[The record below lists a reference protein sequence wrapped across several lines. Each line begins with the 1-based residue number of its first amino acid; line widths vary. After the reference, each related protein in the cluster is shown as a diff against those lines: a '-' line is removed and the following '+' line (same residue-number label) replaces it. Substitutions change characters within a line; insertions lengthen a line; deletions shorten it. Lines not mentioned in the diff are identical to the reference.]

1 MHRWRKFRRLS
12 WSERALFL
20 QALWLLPL
28 TALAVRCVGFRRCH
42 WVLAGLVPPEETH
55 AKMCRNCS
63 PLPQAKAT
71 ARMMRA
77 AAQHGLYPANC
88 LEQSLA
94 LWWLLGRRGIKS
106 HLRIGVRRAA
116 RQLEGHAWVEVAG
129 AALNEPQ
136 DSQRP
141 YVPFDRAI
149 APMAVSSR

>member
-1 MHRWRKFRRLS
+1 MHRWRKFRHLS

-28 TALAVRCVGFRRCH
+28 TALAVRCVGFRRWQCI
-42 WVLAGLVPPEETH
+42 LASLVPPEETH
-55 AKMCRNCS
+55 VKKCLDSS

-77 AAQHGLYPANC
+77 AAQHGLYPVNC

-94 LWWLLGRRGIKS
+94 LWWLLRRRGIES
-106 HLRIGVRRAA
+106 HLRIGVRKTA

-129 AALNEPQ
+129 AALNEPL
-136 DSQRP
+136 DSQQA
-141 YVPFDRAI
+141 YVPFERAI
-149 APMAVSSR
+149 VPMAVSFR